1 MDSLKLSG
9 KVILTGYIPKEDM
22 PVLLSGADAL
32 VFPSLYEGF
41 GLVLLEAMAC
51 GCPVITS
58 NCSAMPEV
66 VADAGILVNP
76 YSIEEIAQA
85 MEKVLTD
92 AELRNQMVS
101 KGFERATMFSWEK
114 TARETIRVFK
124 SLQ

>member
-1 MDSLKLSG
+1 
-9 KVILTGYIPKEDM
+9 
-22 PVLLSGADAL
+22 
-32 VFPSLYEGF
+32 
-41 GLVLLEAMAC
+41 
-51 GCPVITS
+51 
-58 NCSAMPEV
+58 MPEV